1 MLSQDL
7 SHFVAKPGG
16 ILPAEVDSNRV
27 HVRVRTTFEIE
38 VGAIGSHFWR
48 PLLNRRRRRKTMVAP
63 PEKRHRTLVFEW
75 KFMISTEFLAKT
87 QGL

>member
-1 MLSQDL
+1 MAQDL

-38 VGAIGSHFWR
+38 VRAIGLLLLLHQIMSVRIVFWCLCDDSKLELR
-48 PLLNRRRRRKTMVAP
+48 GGAP
-63 PEKRHRTLVFEW
+63 GPPSSW
-75 KFMISTEFLAKT
+75 
-87 QGL
+87 

>member
-48 PLLNRRRRRKTMVAP
+48 PLLNRRRRKTMVAP
-63 PEKRHRTLVFEW
+63 PEKRHRTWVFER
-75 KFMISTEFLAKT
+75 KFMISMEFLAKT
-87 QGL
+87 EGL